1 MTVNSEFSGD
11 VQKLVD
17 YFDTEI
23 ERRLDFDSK
32 YNDTML
38 RDRLDNLIETET
50 GWNKI
55 AVACRRMIICDREL
69 DLKEGN
75 ELIDET
81 IDDFKGLEDTYKE
94 QPYEAIRYANTC
106 GLISYRRGNY
116 SDALDY
122 FNQAK
127 DMAEDHKYNMGCFI
141 PDTTSNVIRTE
152 FELFVRVLP
161 KEIKK
166 DYIQICEN
174 NFVEYIEEYNRAIC
188 ESSKHEPDDGN
199 KNLYL
204 IYGHGI
210 ASLYHNLGEVY
221 NAALD
226 TSKKITNFEWGAI
239 DLIRLDSKAK
249 EANEC
254 SLEWGEKIGD
264 TYRQLQSKRALSK
277 LNVEKS
283 REYEEDVLKG
293 SWQRGKQIIYQ
304 KRIRESKNV
313 DEAQGYINKDD
324 FKLDETGDKIGILYN
339 YDAIKE
345 FLINSDVDLIGAKKG
360 NNLTRLDIAQK
371 KIDVA
376 EDLRS
381 ELSPLL
387 YKRQVINLIRD
398 DVAYITHGYLDKGNY
413 PKALDFSGKYSNRSL
428 IELSEI
434 NINRD
439 SKVFSDQ
446 EKKISEY
453 KTNILNIEADKK
465 QIDHIDDCK
474 KGLSTKLSTIL
485 SNETDEDF
493 LKLIFAYEDI
503 LKQPP
508 DSPVTYNIEDEDLCK
523 MLIDRLKNIPDKENT
538 VVLKFLAVEF
548 KQKEDQPP
556 IWWSLLIDRDGIKA
570 KKVNLG
576 DFEKWAHE
584 VKDILKYFTEN
595 KFIGGGDSIKLFD
608 KMSELS
614 EDLGLYKKFDGV
626 KNLFIIPDG
635 ELFQLPLHLL
645 GENGHDLR
653 KSMNVYYSPS
663 LAQLLTSD
671 IGNSFYDNEKASYLW
686 VTSPTKD
693 LYTTSNIPCLKKPDV
708 EGIKTIECMGATLG
722 SFKESYESNKFT
734 HVGFSTH
741 AAFHD
746 NLVTAYVS
754 SIRFSDSFLTP
765 YDILL
770 LPTDYF
776 SGVQTIFLG
785 ACSGGS
791 SKYTDENETVG
802 VVTAFL
808 AKKARSIVAPLCV
821 ITVLRHDRF
830 IKLVN
835 ESGVLNSPN
844 SWNLSDIL
852 KNPEDKEQLDYLTP
866 FVQYANLGLV
876 EERVEKE
883 LNALHGLFMRYVDG
897 NLTDKENAGIKEAK
911 EYIDNIVDVRNISLD
926 ENISDEQILAIY
938 DEYSKRVSGSQ
949 TLGIGADLARGV
961 ENTAPFAAVVLI
973 AALGV
978 GNPTDLARLI
988 MGHHV
993 VITILGI
1000 GGQIAIEIVKKWQK

>member
-1 MTVNSEFSGD
+1 MVVNSEFSGD

-32 YNDTML
+32 YNGIML
-38 RDRLDNLIETET
+38 RDHLDNSIETKN

-69 DLKEGN
+69 DLKKGN
-75 ELIDET
+75 DLIDET
-81 IDDFKGLEDTYKE
+81 IDDFKGLEDIYKE

-127 DMAEDHKYNMGCFI
+127 NMAEDHKYNMGCFI

-152 FELFVRVLP
+152 FEIFVRVLP
-161 KEIKK
+161 KEIKQ
-166 DYIQICEN
+166 DYIQTCEN
-174 NFVEYIEEYNRAIC
+174 NFVDYIEEYKRAIC
-188 ESSKHEPDDGN
+188 ESSKYEPDDGD
-199 KNLYL
+199 KTLYL
-204 IYGHGI
+204 IYGHGM
-210 ASLYHNLGEVY
+210 ASLHHNLGEVY
-221 NAALD
+221 STAHKI
-226 TSKKITNFEWGAI
+226 SKQITNFEWGTI
-239 DLIRLDSKAK
+239 DLRRLDSKAK
-249 EANEC
+249 EENEC
-254 SLEWGEKIGD
+254 SLDWGETIGD
-264 TYRQLQSKRALSK
+264 IYRQLQSKRSLSA

-293 SWQRGKQIIYQ
+293 RWQRGKHIIYQ
-304 KRIRESKNV
+304 KRIRKSKNV

-324 FKLDETGDKIGILYN
+324 FKLDETGDKFGILYN
-339 YDAIKE
+339 YDAIKD
-345 FLINSDVDLIGAKKG
+345 FLVNNEVDLIGDKEG

-376 EDLRS
+376 EDLRR

-398 DVAYITHGYLDKGNY
+398 DVAYLTHDYLDKGNY
-413 PKALDFSGKYSNRSL
+413 PKALDFGGKHSNRSL
-428 IELSEI
+428 IELAKI

-439 SKVFSDQ
+439 SERFSDQ

-453 KTNILNIEADKK
+453 KTTILNIEDGKK
-465 QIDHIDDCK
+465 RIEHTDDCAK
-474 KGLSTKLSTIL
+474 VLSTKLSTIL

-508 DSPVTYNIEDEDLCK
+508 DSPVTYREDEDLCK
-523 MLIDRLKNIPDKENT
+523 ILINRLKNIPDEENT
-538 VVLKFLAVEF
+538 AVLKFLVVEF
-548 KQKEDQPP
+548 KQKGKQSR
-556 IWWSLLIDRDGIKA
+556 IWWSLLVDRDGIKEA
-570 KKVNLG
+570 KKISLE
-576 DFEKWAHE
+576 DFEGWISE
-584 VKDILKYFTEN
+584 VKDVLEYFKEN
-595 KFIGGGDSIKLFD
+595 KHISKNERLYD
-608 KMSELS
+608 KMNKLSKEL
-614 EDLGLYKKFDGV
+614 ELYKKLDGI

-635 ELFQLPLHLL
+635 ELFQIPLHLL
-645 GENGHDLR
+645 GEKGQDLR
-653 KSMNVYYSPS
+653 KNINVYYSPS
-663 LAQLLTSD
+663 LVQLLATD
-671 IGNSFYDNEKASYLW
+671 IGNLSQDNEKASYLW
-686 VTSPTKD
+686 VTSPTTD
-693 LYTTSNIPCLKKPDV
+693 LYTTSNIPCLKEPEV
-708 EGIKTIECMGATLG
+708 EGTKTIECVGATLG
-722 SFKESYESNKFT
+722 SFKESYESDKFT
-734 HVGFSTH
+734 HIGFSTH

-770 LPTDYF
+770 LPIDYF

-808 AKKARSIVAPLCV
+808 AKKARSIVAPLCI
-821 ITVLRHDRF
+821 ITVLRHNRF

-835 ESGVLNSPN
+835 KSAVLNSPS

-852 KNPEDKEQLDYLTP
+852 KNPKNKNKLGYLIP
-866 FVQYANLGLV
+866 FVQYANLELV
-876 EERVEKE
+876 EER
-883 LNALHGLFMRYVDG
+883 L
-897 NLTDKENAGIKEAK
+897 
-911 EYIDNIVDVRNISLD
+911 
-926 ENISDEQILAIY
+926 
-938 DEYSKRVSGSQ
+938 
-949 TLGIGADLARGV
+949 
-961 ENTAPFAAVVLI
+961 
-973 AALGV
+973 
-978 GNPTDLARLI
+978 
-988 MGHHV
+988 
-993 VITILGI
+993 
-1000 GGQIAIEIVKKWQK
+1000 KKKK